1 MPQGAT
7 KGGERMRFLV
17 LGGDARSAHLYKL
30 MLGEG
35 LDVGLAGFSDLPES
49 AKDLAEAV
57 RNSDIIIGPIPF
69 SNGQELNMP
78 FSAASMSL
86 AELFQSV
93 REEAAIMGGR
103 LNRDA
108 LRLAKERGVLALD
121 LLEREE
127 MAMLNA
133 IPTAEGAI
141 QTAMENTPFTLHQS
155 KILVT
160 GFGRISKVLSKMLL
174 GLGAYVS
181 VAARK
186 PGDLAL
192 AEALGCQPVNIKSLE
207 DLKAALGKADII
219 INTIPSVVID
229 AQLTRLIRKET
240 LVIELAS
247 KPFGIDV
254 QACRNQGANVIFA
267 PSLPGKVAPLTAAR
281 YILLTVKNI
290 LRELECIG

>member
-1 MPQGAT
+1 L
-7 KGGERMRFLV
+7 RYLV
-17 LGGDARSAHLYKL
+17 LGGDARSAYLYQL
-30 MLGEG
+30 MSAEG
-35 LDVGLAGFSDLPES
+35 LDVGLAGFGLPES
-49 AKDLAEAV
+49 APDMAEAA
-57 RNSDIIIGPIPF
+57 RIAEIIIGPIPF

-78 FSAASMSL
+78 SSASAMTLEELFSAAGPGT
-86 AELFQSV
+86 V
-93 REEAAIMGGR
+93 VMGGR

-108 LRLAKERGVLALD
+108 LRLAKESGAIAHD

-155 KILVT
+155 RILVT
-160 GFGRISKVLSKMLL
+160 GFGRIGKVLSKMLL
-174 GLGAYVS
+174 GLGASVS

-186 PGDLAL
+186 AGDLAL
-192 AEALGCQPVNIKSLE
+192 AEALGCRPVPMRKLGS
-207 DLKAALGKADII
+207 ALGEMDVIM
-219 INTIPSVVID
+219 NTIPFVVID
-229 AQLTRLIRKET
+229 AELTKLIRKET

-247 KPFGIDV
+247 KPFGVDV

-290 LRELECIG
+290 LKEGDANARA